1 MDPSSMAA
9 QTRITTSEMFVSYE
23 EDYKRNVASIR
34 ERIAAVKACSDAGDA
49 SRRLQE
55 LTKDITETD
64 QILRQ
69 MELEVKTMPAKKS
82 DIGPKVRGY
91 RAELQSF
98 SAEVRAQNEATSR
111 RQLFTDGS
119 GDLTREHED
128 RYRSS
133 SQKIRESTQ
142 RVEEAKRTAMET
154 ENIGIE
160 IMSDLRSQRETI
172 LRTRDHVR
180 DVDSNLSRSRQ
191 LLISM
196 GKRAATN
203 KLILSGVIVMLV
215 LAIIYVLYTKIFH

>member
-1 MDPSSMAA
+1 MGG

-23 EDYKRNVASIR
+23 QDYKRNIASIK
-34 ERIAAVKACSDAGDA
+34 EGLESAKSCSDAGEA
-49 SRRLQE
+49 SRRLQDVM
-55 LTKDITETD
+55 KHISETD
-64 QILRQ
+64 QVLRQ

-128 RYRSS
+128 RYRGTT
-133 SQKIRESTQ
+133 QKIRETTN

-172 LRTRDHVR
+172 LRTQDHVR

-215 LAIIYVLYTKIFH
+215 AAIIYVLYTKIFH

>member
-1 MDPSSMAA
+1 MAA

-23 EDYKRNVASIR
+23 EDYKRNVASIK
-34 ERIAAVKACSDAGDA
+34 ERLATAKSCNDSGEAT
-49 SRRLQE
+49 RRLQE
-55 LTKDITETD
+55 LMKEITETD

-69 MELEVKTMPAKKS
+69 MELEVKTMPAKK
-82 DIGPKVRGY
+82 DIAPKVRGY

-98 SAEVRAQNEATSR
+98 SAEVRSASESNSR
-111 RQLFTDGS
+111 KQLFTDGD
-119 GDLTREHED
+119 GELTRQHED
-128 RYRSS
+128 RYRSTT
-133 SQKIRESTQ
+133 QKIRESTN

-160 IMSDLRSQRETI
+160 IMSDLQSQRETI
-172 LRTRDHVR
+172 LRTREHVR

-203 KLILSGVIVMLV
+203 KLILSGVIAMLV

>member
-1 MDPSSMAA
+1 MDPNSMAA
-9 QTRITTSEMFVSYE
+9 QTRITTSEMFASYE
-23 EDYKRNVASIR
+23 EDYKRNVASIK
-34 ERIAAVKACSDAGDA
+34 ERLASSKSCSDAGEA

-55 LTKDITETD
+55 LMKDITETD

-69 MELEVKTMPAKKS
+69 MELEVKTMPSKKS

-91 RAELQSF
+91 RADLQSF
-98 SAEVRAQNEATSR
+98 SAEVRAQSESNSR
-111 RQLFTDGS
+111 KQLFTDGS
-119 GDLTREHED
+119 GEHTREHED

-133 SQKIRESTQ
+133 SQKIRESTS

-215 LAIIYVLYTKIFH
+215 LAIIYVLYTKIVH